1 MAKQYLA
8 LAAMVALAGCTTPFS
23 AKVSRFQALPVP
35 SGQTFFVQAAD
46 PQLQGGL
53 EFNQYAQL
61 IVIQMVRQGY
71 RPAANAAGAELVV
84 KMNYE
89 VDRGR
94 ERIVSQPG
102 LGWGGGFGGW
112 GGGFG
117 GWGGGFGGR
126 GFGWGF
132 NDPWM
137 FGGGLGGFGGGFGG
151 FGGGFN
157 DVRSYTI
164 YNSSLNLHIDRT
176 DNGQRVFE
184 GNARAISADDSLPHL
199 VPNLVEAMFTG
210 FPGNS
215 GETVKI
221 TIAPPPRR

>member
-1 MAKQYLA
+1 MKKSFLA
-8 LAAMVALAGCTTPFS
+8 VAAVLVLSSCATPFS

-35 SGQTFFVQAAD
+35 AAGQTFMVQACN

-53 EFNQYAQL
+53 EFGQYARLVSARLVEQGYQPASNPGQAQL
-61 IVIQMVRQGY
+61 IV
-71 RPAANAAGAELVV
+71 
-84 KMNYE
+84 KMHYD

-94 ERIVSQPG
+94 ERVRSSG
-102 LGWGGGFGGW
+102 LGYGGFGG
-112 GGGFG
+112 F
-117 GWGGGFGGR
+117 GGFGGR
-126 GFGWGF
+126 GFGGYGGFGRGNFIYGF
-132 NDPWM
+132 NDP
-137 FGGGLGGFGGGFGG
+137 FL

-157 DVRSYTI
+157 DVYSYTVFTSELDLQI
-164 YNSSLNLHIDRT
+164 ERT

-184 GNARAISADDSLPHL
+184 GTARAQSDTDDLPKI

-221 TIAPPPRR
+221 TIAPQRKK